1 MQTISRRTVLAGG
14 AAAIAAPAI
23 GARAATSDV
32 DVVIVGAGAAG
43 IAAARRLAAAKLRFV
58 VVEATDHIG
67 GRCVTDTKT
76 FDVPFD
82 RGAHWIHR
90 PQNNE
95 LVKLAE
101 GSNLRIYPA
110 PRGEKLRVPPRRAR
124 ESEVEDFLTALVRSN
139 RAIVEAGRGRTDTPA
154 ALALPRDLGE
164 WKDTVDFVL
173 GPYST
178 GKRLADVS
186 AVDYAR
192 APERGGDV
200 FCREGYGTLLA
211 RLGAGLPV
219 QISQPVKRIA
229 WGGPLSVDT
238 GANTF
243 RARAIIITTST
254 GVLSSDAITFDPPLP
269 GNYREA
275 FNALSLGHLE
285 QIALEIP
292 GNPFGLD
299 NDDLIY
305 EKATGPSTGALL
317 ANVSGTPLCM
327 MSVGGPLARDL
338 AQEGQSAMTA
348 FALQWLDRVFGSG
361 SRDKVKRI
369 ATARW
374 SADPFVRGAFSA
386 AAPGRA
392 DARRTLIAPLRDRVW
407 FAGEASHETLWG
419 TVNGAWESGNR
430 AAEGALRLIGNI
442 KDDKREPE
450 PKRRT
455 PRRRRDGN

>member
-1 MQTISRRTVLAGG
+1 MHTFSRRTVLAGS

-32 DVVIVGAGAAG
+32 DVVVVGAGAAG
-43 IAAARRLAAAKLRFV
+43 IAAARRLAAAKVRFV
-58 VVEATDHIG
+58 IIEAADHVG

-76 FDVPFD
+76 FGVPFD
-82 RGAHWIHR
+82 RGAQWVHR

-101 GSNLRIYPA
+101 GSNLSIYPA
-110 PRGEKLRVPPRRAR
+110 PRAEKLRVPPRRAR

-164 WKDTVDFVL
+164 WKDTIEFVL
-173 GPYST
+173 GPYSS

-186 AVDYAR
+186 AIDYAR

-219 QISQPVKRIA
+219 QLSQPVKRIA

-243 RARAIIITTST
+243 RARAMIITAST
-254 GVLSSDAITFDPPLP
+254 GVLSSDAISFDPPLP
-269 GNYREA
+269 ANYREA
-275 FNALSLGHLE
+275 FSALSLGHLE
-285 QIALEIP
+285 QIALEVP

-305 EKATGPSTGALL
+305 EKATGVRTAAVL
-317 ANVSGTPLCM
+317 ANVSGTSLCM
-327 MSVGGPLARDL
+327 VSVGGPLARDL
-338 AQEGQSAMTA
+338 AQEGEGAMTA
-348 FALQWLDRVFGSG
+348 FALESLDRMFGSG
-361 SRDKVKRI
+361 SRDKVKRV
-369 ATARW
+369 AAARW
-374 SADPFVRGAFSA
+374 SVDPFVRGAFSA
-386 AAPGRA
+386 AGPGRA
-392 DARRTLIAPLRDRVW
+392 DARRTLMAPLRDRVW

-450 PKRRT
+450 Q
-455 PRRRRDGN
+455 PRRRRRRE

>member
-1 MQTISRRTVLAGG
+1 MHTFSRRTVLAGS

-32 DVVIVGAGAAG
+32 DVVVVGAGAAG
-43 IAAARRLAAAKLRFV
+43 IAAARRLAAAKVRFV
-58 VVEATDHIG
+58 IIEAADHVG

-76 FDVPFD
+76 FGVPFD
-82 RGAHWIHR
+82 RGAQWVHR

-101 GSNLRIYPA
+101 GSNLNIYPA
-110 PRGEKLRVPPRRAR
+110 PRAEKLRVPPRRAR

-164 WKDTVDFVL
+164 WKDTIEFVL
-173 GPYST
+173 GPYSS

-186 AVDYAR
+186 AIDYAR

-219 QISQPVKRIA
+219 QLSQPVKRIA

-243 RARAIIITTST
+243 RARAMIITAST
-254 GVLSSDAITFDPPLP
+254 GVLSSDAISFDPPLP
-269 GNYREA
+269 ANYREA
-275 FNALSLGHLE
+275 CSALSLGHLE
-285 QIALEIP
+285 QIALEVP

-305 EKATGPSTGALL
+305 EKATGVRTAAVL
-317 ANVSGTPLCM
+317 ANVSGTSLCM
-327 MSVGGPLARDL
+327 VSVGGPLAHDL
-338 AQEGQSAMTA
+338 AQEGEGAMTA
-348 FALQWLDRVFGSG
+348 FALESLDRMFGSG
-361 SRDKVKRI
+361 SRDKVKRV
-369 ATARW
+369 AAARW
-374 SADPFVRGAFSA
+374 SVDPFVRGAFSA

-392 DARRTLIAPLRDRVW
+392 DARRMLMAPLRDRVW

-430 AAEGALRLIGNI
+430 AAEGALRLISNI
-442 KDDKREPE
+442 KDDRREPE
-450 PKRRT
+450 Q
-455 PRRRRDGN
+455 PRRRRRRE